1 MASLT
6 KCAVAT
12 VPDAPFTSI
21 PGAGFAGD
29 VDGGGV
35 SEILNHRISRVVP
48 LESLMVES

>member
-12 VPDAPFTSI
+12 MPDAPFTSI

-29 VDGGGV
+29 VDGSGV